1 MRLYFADRTEIIDNT
16 VVILTLTGGQAGT
29 AATVTGSPGN
39 SQRLQLPGVSSQ
51 DEADLLA
58 DNVMKAALVSCS
70 QPPSGAGSTA
80 R

>member
-39 SQRLQLPGVSSQ
+39 SQRLQLPGVTCQ
-51 DEADLLA
+51 AEADLLA
-58 DNVMKAALVSCS
+58 DSLIKTALIS
-70 QPPSGAGSTA
+70 QD
-80 R
+80 RKV